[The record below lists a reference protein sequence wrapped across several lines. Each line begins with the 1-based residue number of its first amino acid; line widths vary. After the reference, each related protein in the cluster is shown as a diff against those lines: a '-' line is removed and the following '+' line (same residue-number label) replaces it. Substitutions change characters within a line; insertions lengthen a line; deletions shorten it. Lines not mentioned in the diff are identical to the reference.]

1 MVKDMCSEAN
11 IEGKTNHSLRAT
23 GATTLFQKNVPE
35 RVIQKVTG
43 HRSLHTLRSYEK
55 ISTAQ
60 REDVSKI
67 IMTNKHNSANTDIS
81 EQFAGFMGGINCC
94 SINLA

>member
-43 HRSLHTLRSYEK
+43 HRSLDALRSYEK

-60 REDVSKI
+60 HEDVSKI
-67 IMTNKHNSANTDIS
+67 MTNKRNSANIDIS
-81 EQFAGFMGGINCC
+81 DQFARFHGRNK
-94 SINLA
+94 LL